1 MSEIAVAV
9 FNRKGGVGKTT
20 ISVILAEIA
29 LVRGKTV
36 LAVDLD
42 PSQNFSSALGFL
54 KESSFRD
61 SLRIK
66 RGLDDSDADAPEEWI
81 VIDCPPTLNPLAD
94 NDPSKHAI
102 DFADITVIPVKP
114 DYFSVTPLALID
126 SLAEDTYGKSRS
138 QLPLVKLGFDTSSM
152 SKITNQII
160 AESGHPVAEDIT
172 LHKSI
177 PYNITSGKIWSM
189 GLAARYRLPY
199 ESLFIKINKAMKR
212 LKNGITDVYEVWNIG
227 GDA

>member
-20 ISVILAEIA
+20 IAVILAEIA
-29 LVRGKTV
+29 LVRGKKV

-42 PSQNFSSALGFL
+42 PSRNFSTALNFL

-61 SLRIK
+61 TLRVNFSLE
-66 RGLDDSDADAPEEWI
+66 DSDADAPEEWI
-81 VIDCPPTLNPLAD
+81 VIDCPPALD
-94 NDPSKHAI
+94 DPSKHAI
-102 DFADITVIPVKP
+102 DFADITVLPVRP
-114 DYFSVTPLALID
+114 DYFSLTPLGLID
-126 SLAEDTYGKSRS
+126 SLAEDKYGKSRS
-138 QLPLVKLGFDTSSM
+138 QLPLVKLGFDSSLM
-152 SKITNQII
+152 SKVANQVI
-160 AESGHPVAEDIT
+160 AESGHPVAEDIA

-199 ESLFIKINKAMKR
+199 ENMYLKIENAMNR
-212 LKNGITDVYEVWNIG
+212 LKNGMTDIYEVWTSG
-227 GDA
+227 GDAE